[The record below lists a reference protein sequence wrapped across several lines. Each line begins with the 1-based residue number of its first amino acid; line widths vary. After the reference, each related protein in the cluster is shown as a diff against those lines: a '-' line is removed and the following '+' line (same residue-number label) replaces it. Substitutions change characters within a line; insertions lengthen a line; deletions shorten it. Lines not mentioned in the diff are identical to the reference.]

1 MLILKEISKHDV
13 EELSYLLIYV
23 PYQYRTQQMCE
34 KAFFENGG
42 TLNSVPDYY
51 KVNKCVI
58 KQLIIFLVPK
68 NLFLNATIL
77 KKMCKEAINTH
88 SFTILFVLECYKT
101 QKLS

>member
-42 TLNSVPDYY
+42 TLNSVPVYY
-51 KVNKCVI
+51 KN
-58 KQLIIFLVPK
+58 Q
-68 NLFLNATIL
+68 
-77 KKMCKEAINTH
+77 
-88 SFTILFVLECYKT
+88 
-101 QKLS
+101 